1 MALAQKQTYRY
12 QWNRTDSPEISLFLY
27 GQLVYNRGAKNIQ
40 WGEHSVSNKWC
51 FEN

>member
-12 QWNRTDSPEISLFLY
+12 QWNRTDSPEISRFLY
-27 GQLVYNRGAKNIQ
+27 GQLVYDRGAKNIQ
-40 WGEHSVSNKWC
+40 WGEHSASNKWC